1 MSLLRALRDM
11 LSDPD
16 TGALSA
22 SAAMTLGAFL
32 VSSVIVLFAV
42 FTHAMTD
49 YLFVGYLAVW
59 ALHCHATRLI
69 SLAQGKAGGDA

>member
-1 MSLLRALRDM
+1 MSLLRVLRDM

-16 TGALSA
+16 TGAVSA
-22 SAAMTLGAFL
+22 SVSMTVGAFL
-32 VSSVIVLFAV
+32 VSSVIVLFAA

-69 SLAQGKAGGDA
+69 SLTQGKAGSDA

>member
-1 MSLLRALRDM
+1 MNLLHAIRTL

-22 SAAMTLGAFL
+22 SVAMTVGAFL
-32 VSSVIVLFAV
+32 VSSVIVLDAA
-42 FTHAMTD
+42 FTHTMTD

-69 SLAQGKAGGDA
+69 SLTQGKAAGDA

>member
-1 MSLLRALRDM
+1 MSLLRALRDI
-11 LSDPD
+11 LSAPD

-22 SAAMTLGAFL
+22 SVAMTLAAFL
-32 VSSVIVLFAV
+32 VSSVIVLFAAL
-42 FTHAMTD
+42 THTMTD

-69 SLAQGKAGGDA
+69 SLTQGKAGGDA

>member
-1 MSLLRALRDM
+1 MSLLRAVRNM
-11 LSDPD
+11 LTDPD

-22 SAAMTLGAFL
+22 SVTMTVGAFL
-32 VSSVIVLFAV
+32 VSSVIVLDAAFSH
-42 FTHAMTD
+42 TMTD

-69 SLAQGKAGGDA
+69 SLTQGKAGSDA